1 VVPPLGGGAIRI
13 ELVDDHALVRSGL
26 RLLIERHQGF
36 TVVAE
41 AGTAAEAV
49 AAAGREHPD
58 VILLDLDLGRDNG
71 LDCLPRLREAAP
83 NARILVLTGLQ
94 DPEAHQQA
102 VRLGAFGV
110 LTKEKAAESVTK
122 AIERV
127 HAGEIWLDRTLT
139 ANLLTELATG
149 GRPKASNPEG
159 GKLASLTSRERDV
172 IAVLLEGLHNKEI
185 AERLHLSESTVRHH
199 LTSIF
204 EKLHV
209 PDRLSLTIYAFRHG
223 LAPPVSSPRVLM
235 KE

>member
-1 VVPPLGGGAIRI
+1 MIPSSYSGAIRI

-26 RLLIERHQGF
+26 RLLIERHEGF

-71 LDCLPRLREAAP
+71 LDCLSRLRETAP
-83 NARILVLTGLQ
+83 NARILVLTGLPA
-94 DPEAHQQA
+94 PEAHQQA
-102 VRLGAFGV
+102 GRLGAFGV
-110 LTKEKAAESVTK
+110 LTKDKAAESVTK

-139 ANLLTELATG
+139 ANLLTELANG
-149 GRPKASNPEG
+149 ARPKRPSPEAL
-159 GKLASLTSRERDV
+159 KLASLTGRERDV
-172 IAVLLEGLHNKEI
+172 IAALLDGLHNKAI

-209 PDRLSLTIYAFRHG
+209 TDRLSLTIYAFRHG
-223 LAPPVSSPRVLM
+223 LAPPKS
-235 KE
+235 

>member
-1 VVPPLGGGAIRI
+1 MIPSSGNGVIRI

-26 RLLIERHQGF
+26 RLLIERQQGF

-41 AGTAAEAV
+41 AGTAADAI

-71 LDCLPRLREAAP
+71 LDCLPRLRETAP

-94 DPEAHQQA
+94 DPEAHQRA

-139 ANLLTELATG
+139 ASLLAELANG
-149 GRPKASNPEG
+149 ARPKPPDPEAA
-159 GKLASLTSRERDV
+159 KLASLTSREREV
-172 IAVLLEGLHNKEI
+172 IAVLVEGLHNKAI

-209 PDRLSLTIYAFRHG
+209 TDRLGLTIYAFRNG
-223 LAPPVSSPRVLM
+223 LAAPKP
-235 KE
+235 